1 MNKVELFG
9 RITAEPELRQ
19 ASNGNHYVTFSLAVD
34 RRSAEKK
41 TDFIRCIAHKGT
53 ADAICKYVHK
63 GNQLCVV
70 GSINVNK
77 YDKDGETRESWIVN
91 VLEIHFVSSRTESQ
105 PKAQASQS
113 DDYQFEPNFDVK
125 DDELPF
131 SL

>member
-63 GNQLCVV
+63 GNQLCAV

-91 VLEIHFVSSRTESQ
+91 VLEVHFVSSKSAEK
-105 PKAQASQS
+105 PAPS
-113 DDYQFEPNFDVK
+113 DDYQFEPNFEVK
-125 DDELPF
+125 EGELPF
-131 SL
+131 NI